1 MGDGARTG
9 KSYRFSGA
17 IFPGPSRKTGGHG
30 KESLLFYRSF
40 FFSFAFDSF
49 CFSTNFFIFA
59 KRFCIILF
67 FMKKSRLDKSSRS
80 SREINSL
87 VTSIQSMVKNG
98 DDRYDVDYLYFS
110 MRRLSLK
117 FGQSMRFVM
126 CKLLESGLHAHP
138 SYSQC
143 EPELREEFDRLK
155 SNGLLYGDGG
165 IAKSNL

>member
-1 MGDGARTG
+1 MERGRENRTASAVLFSQVRVGRRVGMGRNPYCFLA
-9 KSYRFSGA
+9 
-17 IFPGPSRKTGGHG
+17 
-30 KESLLFYRSF
+30 L
-40 FFSFAFDSF
+40 FSFPLHL
-49 CFSTNFFIFA
+49 
-59 KRFCIILF
+59 ILF
-67 FMKKSRLDKSSRS
+67 VFQQISLSLPKDFVLFCFMKKSRLDKSSRS